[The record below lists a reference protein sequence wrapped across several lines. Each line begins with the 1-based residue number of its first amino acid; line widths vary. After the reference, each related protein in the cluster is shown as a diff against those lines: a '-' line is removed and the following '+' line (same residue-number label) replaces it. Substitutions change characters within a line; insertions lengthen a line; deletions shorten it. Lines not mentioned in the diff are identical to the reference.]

1 MISARDIPMKITGI
15 VSDLMSE
22 INLLRETKKTHK

>member
-1 MISARDIPMKITGI
+1 MISARDISMKITGI